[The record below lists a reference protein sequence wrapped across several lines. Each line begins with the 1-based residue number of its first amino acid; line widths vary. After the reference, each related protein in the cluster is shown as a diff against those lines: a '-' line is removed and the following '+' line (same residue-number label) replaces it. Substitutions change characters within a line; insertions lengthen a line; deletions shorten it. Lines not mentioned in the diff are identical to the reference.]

1 MFVIHSAL
9 HCFQV
14 CSRFPINVKTG
25 YGLVSKRYRQ
35 VAHEAKGRPSVDEL
49 RNHIVETFA
58 AGRDRYRGDYFGK
71 QAWAVSASVGAP
83 KKVVTNANV

>member
-1 MFVIHSAL
+1 MPQQLFASHAVDQIFPVCHGKANAAVDLGIADHSLGIFAAL

-35 VAHEAKGRPSVDEL
+35 VPHEAEGRPSVE
-49 RNHIVETFA
+49 RVA
-58 AGRDRYRGDYFGK
+58 
-71 QAWAVSASVGAP
+71 
-83 KKVVTNANV
+83 